1 MSEAQERRREE
12 AMVDAKQQLDA
23 DLAPY
28 HARQQALK
36 NELAAVDAKIQQII
50 EDSLYYRLMM
60 KD

>member
-28 HARQQALK
+28 RAHQQTLK